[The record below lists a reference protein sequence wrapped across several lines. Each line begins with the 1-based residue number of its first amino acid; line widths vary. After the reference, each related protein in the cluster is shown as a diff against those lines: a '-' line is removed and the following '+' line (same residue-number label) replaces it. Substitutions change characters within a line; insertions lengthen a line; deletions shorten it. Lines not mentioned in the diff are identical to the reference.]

1 MTDSVTEPMG
11 SETAP
16 LSLSDKFVGILT
28 EPSTVFANLRDAGPR
43 KSDWFVPLLVFALIL
58 SAATVLTM
66 SNPTFSDQMRQAQN
80 ERMQEQVQQ
89 GKMTQEQAEMALDQM
104 EQFQGVSMIFG
115 VIGVMVTVPIFFF
128 LIVFIYWALMKFV
141 FHGAAT
147 FALMTSVSGLLMYYS
162 AGDQILRILLMFVF
176 GDINVSFS
184 PALALLAQH
193 KEMTFKLL
201 SHLNPITLYATY
213 LTGVGISTV
222 AGLPR
227 AKGLII
233 AFSLWAVIVIL
244 SVAVGNMFGM

>member
-1 MTDSVTEPMG
+1 
-11 SETAP
+11 
-16 LSLSDKFVGILT
+16 
-28 EPSTVFANLRDAGPR
+28 
-43 KSDWFVPLLVFALIL
+43 
-58 SAATVLTM
+58 
-66 SNPTFSDQMRQAQN
+66 
-80 ERMQEQVQQ
+80 MQEQVKQ

-115 VIGVMVTVPIFFF
+115 VIGVFVTVPIFFF
-128 LIVFIYWALMKFV
+128 LVVFLYWALMKFV
-141 FHGAAT
+141 FHGVAT
-147 FALMTSVSGLLMYYS
+147 FALLTSVSGLLMYYS

-184 PALALLAQH
+184 PSLLVLAQH
-193 KEMTFKLL
+193 KEMVFKLL

-213 LTGVGISTV
+213 LTGVGIATV

-233 AFSLWAVIVIL
+233 VFSLWAVTVIV